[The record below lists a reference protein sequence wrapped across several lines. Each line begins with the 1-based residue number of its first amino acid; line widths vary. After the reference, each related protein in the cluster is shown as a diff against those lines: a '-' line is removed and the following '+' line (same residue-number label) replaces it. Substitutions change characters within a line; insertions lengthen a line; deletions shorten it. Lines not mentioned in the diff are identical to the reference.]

1 MGKAIG
7 WAVIALVVCV
17 VSGASVMASLV
28 ITVIC
33 AVVGAFG

>member
-1 MGKAIG
+1 MGKAVS

-17 VSGASVMASLV
+17 VTGASLMVSLA

-33 AVVGAFG
+33 AVIGAFG